1 MRPKETPSS
10 LDRYVEAKQRL
21 DGAQRKQKTRCG
33 SMRIIHRSNSS
44 FFSFLFRFYEPINR
58 NEFSSSSIKDV
69 FILSRDRYRVVVPES
84 IVENHRLEISAWK
97 IGERASVESEALR
110 KPASVS
116 RDIVGRSIVPLARR
130 PSYRGRKATRNFV
143 IHVSFILKKFLF
155 LFSPPPFF
163 SLQTKAGV
171 VPSFPLFLNSNQRS
185 KSFRKEK
192 KTCSL
197 FTSIESFPLRIPSPL
212 SCVTSIAK
220 K

>member
-1 MRPKETPSS
+1 MRSKEIPPS
-10 LDRYVEAKQRL
+10 LDRYVEAKQRV
-21 DGAQRKQKTRCG
+21 DGAQGKQKTRCG

-69 FILSRDRYRVVVPES
+69 FILSRDRYRCSRTHCRKSSPRNFR
-84 IVENHRLEISAWK
+84 VENWRASERWK
-97 IGERASVESEALR
+97 WSVEKTGVRQPGYRRSVHCAIGEAAKLSWEKGHAEF
-110 KPASVS
+110 
-116 RDIVGRSIVPLARR
+116 RDSCLF
-130 PSYRGRKATRNFV
+130 Y
-143 IHVSFILKKFLF
+143 LKKISIPFF
-155 LFSPPPFF
+155 PSPFF

>member
-21 DGAQRKQKTRCG
+21 DGAQGKQKTRCG

-69 FILSRDRYRVVVPES
+69 FILSRDRYRCSRTHCRKSSPRNFR
-84 IVENHRLEISAWK
+84 VENWRASERWK
-97 IGERASVESEALR
+97 WSVEKTGVRQPGYRRSVHCAIGEAA
-110 KPASVS
+110 K
-116 RDIVGRSIVPLARR
+116 
-130 PSYRGRKATRNFV
+130 SYRGRKATRNFV

-155 LFSPPPFF
+155 LFSPLPFF

>member
-21 DGAQRKQKTRCG
+21 DGAQGKQKTRCG

-58 NEFSSSSIKDV
+58 NEAHRARSKMYLFYLAID
-69 FILSRDRYRVVVPES
+69 IVVPEP

-192 KTCSL
+192 KNL
-197 FTSIESFPLRIPSPL
+197 LPFY
-212 SCVTSIAK
+212 
-220 K
+220 

>member
-1 MRPKETPSS
+1 MRSKEIPPS

-21 DGAQRKQKTRCG
+21 DGAQGKQKTRCG

-58 NEFSSSSIKDV
+58 NEAHRARSKMYLFYLAID
-69 FILSRDRYRVVVPES
+69 IVVPEP
-84 IVENHRLEISAWK
+84 IVENHRLKISAWK